1 MGLIYAVL
9 TVLTWGT
16 WLIPSQRIPFRSL
29 HVRTFYVGLASLAL
43 SFLVVVV
50 RGNLAV
56 ALQNFWPPFLGGLIW
71 AVSGYCAFTAIEK
84 IGLARAVGIWTPLNI
99 IVGVLWGLILF
110 GEFAGSDLKTLLLL
124 LGSLIL
130 VIAGILIIIFARGTV
145 KQAPLGKS
153 FLAGLTAAIGA
164 GILWGSYFV
173 PIKLSQQSMW
183 EATFPLAIGILAGAV
198 ILMLAVRVSPRLDRP
213 RDYLLTCLSG
223 ILWGIGN
230 YGMLLLTETIGTGKG
245 FTIAQLGVIVNVAFG
260 IFLFKDPPPR
270 SRAATITFM
279 GVLLA
284 LLGAIIL
291 GNL

>member
-1 MGLIYAVL
+1 MGLIYAGI
-9 TVLTWGT
+9 TVLAWGS

-43 SFLVVVV
+43 AFLVVVG
-50 RGNLAV
+50 RGSLAV
-56 ALQNFWPPFLGGLIW
+56 ALENFWPPFLGGLIW

-99 IVGVLWGLILF
+99 IVGMLWGVILF
-110 GEFAGSDLKTLLLL
+110 GEFVDADLRTLLLL
-124 LGSLIL
+124 LGSLSL
-130 VIAGILIIIFARGTV
+130 VIAGILTIIFARGAE
-145 KQAPLGKS
+145 KQSRMGKS

-164 GILWGSYFV
+164 GILWGSYFI

-198 ILMLAVRVSPRLDRP
+198 VLMLAVRVSPRLERK

-223 ILWGIGN
+223 LLWGIGN

-260 IFLFKDPPPR
+260 IFMFKDPPPG
-270 SRAATITFM
+270 SRAATITFI
-279 GVLLA
+279 GVIIA
-284 LLGAIIL
+284 LIGAIIL